1 MTKNAARKLTLALT
15 LVALTASAGKAVAQ
29 ATTSNPPPIVTGT
42 DPSPDYVG
50 IVLAVL
56 HLA

>member
-15 LVALTASAGKAVAQ
+15 LVALTASASEAVAQ

-42 DPSPDYVG
+42 DPGPDYAG
-50 IVLAVL
+50 IILAVL